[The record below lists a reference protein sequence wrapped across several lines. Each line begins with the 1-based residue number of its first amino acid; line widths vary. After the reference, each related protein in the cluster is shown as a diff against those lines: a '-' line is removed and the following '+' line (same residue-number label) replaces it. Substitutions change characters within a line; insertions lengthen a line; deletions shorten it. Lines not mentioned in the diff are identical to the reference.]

1 MTPRRPERMHMKN
14 IWHPGQSLI
23 IAIFLKVIIIVETVQ
38 FGTLMFLSVIA
49 VFILEMQR
57 PL

>member
-1 MTPRRPERMHMKN
+1 MHMKN

-23 IAIFLKVIIIVETVQ
+23 IAIFLKVIIIVETVM